1 MSRRK
6 PLERPQSLTELAIE
20 RIRDEII
27 TGRIDLGEQFSEA
40 QLAAQMQVSKTPI
53 REALVQLKVEGLV
66 EIHPQRGSFV
76 FELNEEQVRHLC
88 TFRTMIETSALRD
101 AMRCD
106 TSPLLSDLKELV
118 IEMKRAEKAKALH
131 ELAALDMSFH
141 YTFLKHCPSAYLK
154 SAYELVWYQLSALRH
169 RSPISNAVESHT
181 TLIEA
186 IKSGNSNIAC
196 KLLADHIGEN
206 EPRYLKACHQ
216 LSKTDD

>member
-20 RIRDEII
+20 RIRTEII

-66 EIHPQRGSFV
+66 EIHPQRGTFV

-88 TFRTMIETSALRD
+88 SFRTMIETSALRD
-101 AMRCD
+101 AMHKD
-106 TSPLLSDLKELV
+106 TSALISDLQNLV
-118 IEMKRAEKAKALH
+118 AEMKKAEKAKMLQD
-131 ELAALDMSFH
+131 LAALDMAFH
-141 YTFLKHCPSAYLK
+141 YTFFKYSPNAYLK

-169 RSPISNAVESHT
+169 RSPISNAVESHVV
-181 TLIEA
+181 LIEA
-186 IKSGNSNIAC
+186 IKNGKATLAC
-196 KLLADHIGEN
+196 KLLAEHIGEN
-206 EPRYLKACHQ
+206 EPRYLRACHQ
-216 LSKTDD
+216 IN